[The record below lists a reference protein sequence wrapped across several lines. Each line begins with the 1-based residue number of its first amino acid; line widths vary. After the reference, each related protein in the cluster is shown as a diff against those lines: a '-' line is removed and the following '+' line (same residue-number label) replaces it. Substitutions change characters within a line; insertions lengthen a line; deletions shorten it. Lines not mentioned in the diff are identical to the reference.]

1 MLKLSHF
8 NESNNSTDSKQSIP
22 SKPMIEVGVDEVG
35 RGCLAGR
42 VYAAAVIW
50 PSEMPPEDEMWKLIK
65 DSKKLSEKKR
75 IMLQE
80 YIQKTAIDYSV
91 AWVDEQTIDSINIL
105 QASQLAMKKA
115 LDGLTV
121 LPEFILVDGNYF
133 SIYCNRDDDWVSHL
147 CVKKG
152 DNVYVSIAAASILAK
167 VARDTYISELVDKHP
182 YLERYGWRKNKSYGT
197 VQHRQ
202 AIREYGITP
211 WHRKTFGIC
220 ARMSQ

>member
-1 MLKLSHF
+1 MK
-8 NESNNSTDSKQSIP
+8 SI
-22 SKPMIEVGVDEVG
+22 ITAGVDEVG

-50 PSEMPPEDEMWKLIK
+50 PSIMPEDDEMWKLIK

-75 IMLQE
+75 IVMKE
-80 YIQKTAIDYSV
+80 YIEKTAIDYSV
-91 AWVDEQTIDSINIL
+91 AWVDEETIDSINIL
-105 QASQLAMKKA
+105 QASQLAMKLA
-115 LDGLTV
+115 LDKLTV

-133 SIYCNRDDDWVSHL
+133 SLYCNREDDWVSHQ

-152 DNVYVSIAAASILAK
+152 DNKYVSIAAASILAK
-167 VARDTYISELVDKHP
+167 VARDNYITELVDKHP
-182 YLERYGWRKNKSYGT
+182 YLEKYGWRKNKSYGT
-197 VQHRQ
+197 QQHRM
-202 AIREYGITP
+202 AIREYGITK